1 MATTTNSGLTISAT
15 ADGARYSGRNEQI
28 AMNVAPSRPHCGP
41 VGSVDQRLPSS
52 RAAQDRVLRVVG
64 YDDRVIDQHSHR
76 DDESGQRSTV
86 QADAEKLHDQQ
97 RAADGEDQRTADQYA
112 GAQTHDQHDQYDYDR
127 NRFDQVD
134 DEGIVGFPSDLVFR
148 IERL

>member
-1 MATTTNSGLTISAT
+1 MAQREHPAQQQRNGYDDEQRFDDLGDRRRGQVQRQER
-15 ADGARYSGRNEQI
+15 ADRNERGSEQ
-28 AMNVAPSRPHCGP
+28 APLRSG
-41 VGSVDQRLPSS
+41 GSVDQRLPSS

-112 GAQTHDQHDQYDYDR
+112 GAQTHDQHD
-127 NRFDQVD
+127 
-134 DEGIVGFPSDLVFR
+134 
-148 IERL
+148 